1 MKFLTRTLLG
11 LVAAG
16 VIAGGCSSDLPT
28 ATTPEGHVAA
38 KGGNGST
45 GYTSVNL
52 GTLLGNYS
60 SSATA
65 VNDAGDVVGTSDAG
79 AFAIVAGAVVTLPG
93 NAFFANGISN
103 GNPLYVAGS
112 AQGQPVRWSIANGVA
127 SQPMALQPGSASFG
141 VADGVND
148 AGSAVGNAGPQAA
161 IWDVD
166 GNLIVS
172 LLPDGFVR
180 GEGRGINNAGHAVFV
195 FMTSGPQWS
204 SARAHLRLASGDLVE
219 LAPLSG
225 DVTSYANDI
234 SEVSNNSVYVA
245 GTTRTSPYV
254 FRSVRWTVDVTTGEI
269 TDTQVRA
276 ENSHALGV
284 SNAGNVAGFLETNP
298 ERTPKFNAFLWRG
311 SELLRLSPPKGGKD
325 GHGWA
330 MSANGTFIAGDAFF
344 GVSRRAVRWAISA
357 P

>member
-1 MKFLTRTLLG
+1 MPED
-11 LVAAG
+11 AA
-16 VIAGGCSSDLPT
+16 
-28 ATTPEGHVAA
+28 AA

-52 GTLLGNYS
+52 GALLGDYS
-60 SSATA
+60 SSARS
-65 VNDAGDVVGTSDAG
+65 VNDAGDVVGTSGAG

-127 SQPMALQPGSASFG
+127 SDPMALQLAAASFG

-148 AGSAVGNAGPQAA
+148 AGSTVGNAGPQAA
-161 IWDVD
+161 IWDAD
-166 GNLIVS
+166 GNLIVT

-195 FMTSGPQWS
+195 FLTSGPEWS
-204 SARAHLRLASGDLVE
+204 SARAHLRLASGHLVE

-225 DVTSYANDI
+225 DVTSYANDV

-245 GTTRTSPYV
+245 GTTRTSQYV
-254 FRSVRWTVDVTTGEI
+254 FRAVRWTVDVTTGDV
-269 TDTQVRA
+269 TDVQVRS
-276 ENSHALGV
+276 ENSHGLAV
-284 SNAGNVAGFLETNP
+284 SNTGDVAGFLETNP
-298 ERTPKFNAFLWRG
+298 ERTPRFKAFLWRG
-311 SELLRLSPPKGGKD
+311 TTLLQLSPPKGGKD
-325 GHGWA
+325 GVAWA
-330 MSANGTFIAGDAFF
+330 MSPGGALVAGEAFF
-344 GVSRRAVRWAISA
+344 GTSRRALRWAIAS

>member
-1 MKFLTRTLLG
+1 MKFLSRTLPG

-16 VIAGGCSSDLPT
+16 ILAGACSSDLPT
-28 ATTPEGHVAA
+28 SAMPEDPAAA

-60 SSATA
+60 SSAKA
-65 VNDAGDVVGTSDAG
+65 VNDAGDVVGTSGAG

-112 AQGQPVRWSIANGVA
+112 AQAQPVRWSIANGVA
-127 SQPMALQPGSASFG
+127 SQPMALQLGTASYG
-141 VADGVND
+141 NADGVND
-148 AGSAVGNAGPQAA
+148 AGSTVGNAGPQAA
-161 IWDVD
+161 IWDAD
-166 GNLIVS
+166 GNLIVT
-172 LLPDGFVR
+172 LLPVGFVR
-180 GEGRGINNAGHAVFV
+180 GEGRGINNAGHAVLV
-195 FMTSGPQWS
+195 FMTSGPTWS

-234 SEVSNNSVYVA
+234 SEVSNNSVHVA
-245 GTTRTSPYV
+245 GTSRTTPYV
-254 FRSVRWTVDVTTGEI
+254 FRSVRWTVNVTTGQI
-269 TDTQVRA
+269 TDTQVRP

-284 SNAGNVAGFLETNP
+284 SNTGNVAGFLETNP
-298 ERTPKFNAFLWRG
+298 ERTPRFNAFLWRG
-311 SELLRLSPPKGGKD
+311 SELLRLSPPKSGKD
-325 GHGWA
+325 SQGWA
-330 MSANGTFIAGDAFF
+330 MSPNGTFIAGDAVF
-344 GVSRRAVRWAISA
+344 GASRRAVRWAISS